1 MDRSIDSLRCVCT
14 VLPNKGRWVLG
25 PFRLRLLVHLESLGT
40 VRAVAEALRM
50 SPSSVSQQLTV
61 LEREARTPLLE
72 HRGRRVALTPAGV
85 LLAAHGRD
93 ILERIAAAEADLA
106 QRRTE
111 PVGVVR
117 VGSFASGLHALVL
130 PAARRLRRDHPRLH
144 VDTTELES
152 HDSLPALRRGD
163 LDLAVIID
171 FGDGW
176 LPVDDRLHT
185 VPLTGDPLVMVLPRD
200 HPAAGTG
207 PLALSTM
214 ADERWALD
222 QPGSYLHDLVVRL
235 CRQAGFEPTVTGRYA
250 SYGLL
255 LQHVEAG
262 LAVTALPSLAVDG
275 RYDVVT
281 APLVPAVRRTI
292 HAALPGPTPLP
303 AVVAVLDTLRAVGS
317 TLG

>member
-1 MDRSIDSLRCVCT
+1 MD
-14 VLPNKGRWVLG
+14 NHEVLG
-25 PFRLRLLVHLESLGT
+25 PWRLRLLVQLESLGT

-50 SPSSVSQQLTV
+50 SPSSVSQQLAV

-72 HRGRRVALTPAGV
+72 HHGRRVALTPAGV
-85 LLAAHGRD
+85 ALAAHGRD
-93 ILERIAAAEADLA
+93 ILARIAAAEADLA
-106 QRRTE
+106 QRRDE

-130 PAARRLRRDHPRLH
+130 PAARRLRVDHPRLH

-176 LPVDDRLHT
+176 LPVDDRLHS
-185 VPLTGDPLVMVLPRD
+185 VPLAGDPLVMVLPRD
-200 HPAAGTG
+200 HPAASG
-207 PLALSTM
+207 PVPLTAM
-214 ADERWALD
+214 APERWALD

-281 APLVPAVRRTI
+281 APLVPAVRRVI
-292 HAALPGPTPLP
+292 HAVLPSGPVPLP
-303 AVVAVLDTLRAVGS
+303 AVSAVLEALRAVGV
-317 TLG
+317 TLGQVE

>member
-1 MDRSIDSLRCVCT
+1 MDNR
-14 VLPNKGRWVLG
+14 GVLG
-25 PFRLRLLVHLESLGT
+25 PWRLRLLVQLESLGT

-50 SPSSVSQQLTV
+50 SPSSVSQQLAV

-72 HRGRRVALTPAGV
+72 HHGRRVVLTPAGV
-85 LLAAHGRD
+85 LLAAHGRE
-93 ILERIAAAEADLA
+93 ILARIAAAEADLA
-106 QRRTE
+106 QRRAE

-130 PAARRLRRDHPRLH
+130 PAARRLRLDHPGLH
-144 VDTTELES
+144 VDVTELES

-163 LDLAVIID
+163 LDLAVTID

-176 LPVDDRLHT
+176 LPVDSRLPT
-185 VPLTGDPLVMVLPRD
+185 AALASDPLVMVLPRG
-200 HPAAGTG
+200 HPCAAG
-207 PLALSTM
+207 PVSLETM
-214 ADERWALD
+214 AEQRWALD

-235 CRQAGFEPTVTGRYA
+235 CRQAGFEPVVTGRYA

-281 APLVPAVRRTI
+281 VALEPAVRRTI
-292 HAALPGPTPLP
+292 HAVLPGPAPLP
-303 AVVAVLDTLRAVGS
+303 AVAAVLDALRVVGS
-317 TLG
+317 TLDDGG